1 MEQINCTQLIE
12 NIKSLDV
19 EKYIKKKETNVIIDD
34 LESLKPK
41 LTNKDKKTIDSI
53 TELISKNA
61 MKKDEKIKWNK
72 SKKTLINIIKIYHEE
87 YNDKDNEDTFCAQ
100 KGDIKQDL
108 TIDNIEK
115 QLDKKIPKYNGFNE
129 NHPMNGVTF
138 DKSKNKYQVKFKN
151 INTYGSDLEIIS
163 KKILESYVKKTTEI
177 VQIYVKY
184 NFIYQNH
191 YFIVYSIEKQLYF
204 DIQHIISVLNLKK
217 SSWNDKYNEFSKYIE
232 KYIWHKNEFDGYIL
246 RELVSRKSM
255 FKIVLSSNS
264 KFSKSFKDDV
274 AEILDNLCDKDK
286 LNITNDKISIQK
298 SNKKNKIW
306 MKIKMVEF
314 LMLK

>member
-1 MEQINCTQLIE
+1 
-12 NIKSLDV
+12 
-19 EKYIKKKETNVIIDD
+19 
-34 LESLKPK
+34 
-41 LTNKDKKTIDSI
+41 
-53 TELISKNA
+53 

-204 DIQHIISVLNLKK
+204 DIQHIISVLNLK
-217 SSWNDKYNEFSKYIE
+217 NHRGMTNT
-232 KYIWHKNEFDGYIL
+232 
-246 RELVSRKSM
+246 M
-255 FKIVLSSNS
+255 NS
-264 KFSKSFKDDV
+264 LNISKSIFGTKM
-274 AEILDNLCDKDK
+274 NL
-286 LNITNDKISIQK
+286 
-298 SNKKNKIW
+298 
-306 MKIKMVEF
+306 MVIYLEN
-314 LMLK
+314 LLVENQCSK